1 MLEKILET
9 SPLFKLSLL
18 MMFPPVIAG
27 GLFYKR
33 ILLPDKIFFFFM
45 CVDAV
50 FELIFLLMYFNVV
63 PYNGFAMTHIFGM
76 VQILFVS
83 AFFYF
88 VFINSKYAVFTLIL
102 ALVTLSVSVYFL
114 FCDGGITKFPS
125 TPLAVQNFSFT
136 LLALLYFYKVF
147 NEDKIFRFEKEA
159 DFWIISGIL
168 VYFAGTFTLFLL
180 QKYFLEGDKN
190 SFQYYSI
197 INSICNIVSKIFYTV
212 GLFCK
217 PQSKIQRS
225 F

>member
-1 MLEKILET
+1 
-9 SPLFKLSLL
+9 

-27 GLFYKR
+27 GISYKR
-33 ILLPDKIFFFFM
+33 ILLPDKIFFIFM
-45 CVDAV
+45 FVDAV
-50 FELIFLLMYFNVV
+50 FELIFLLMNFKVI
-63 PYNGFAMTHIFGM
+63 PYYGFLMTHVFGI

-102 ALVTLSVSVYFL
+102 ALVSLSVSFYFL
-114 FCDGGITKFPS
+114 IWEGGINKFPS

-180 QKYFLEGDKN
+180 QKYFLEGYKP